1 MKRFTTS
8 LAFALC
14 AVAAILPST
23 AVTQGNSG
31 TPTPQGFV
39 KYLVYMA
46 EMRLNGEP
54 LLLKRPADVD
64 FFQRAIMR
72 RSPAEIAQNKAS
84 AEAFFL
90 QRFGLDFTKTAPD
103 AMGVEH
109 IPGAMLSGFR
119 LNPKAN
125 YRAYTIS
132 EERVPSQGWE
142 VRDGGW
148 AVMLEGDQLVFGEY
162 GGASGKMVKDGA
174 MIVFGDYNIA
184 ADRPGRHNDKPIVI
198 QYFSGSPIIADMD
211 GVTSF
216 VCDLSHPQW
225 GAGKARGLVEGRSIR
240 NTITFPPER
249 P

>member
-1 MKRFTTS
+1 MS

-14 AVAAILPST
+14 AVAAMLPT
-23 AVTQGNSG
+23 MAFTQGNSG
-31 TPTPQGFV
+31 TPTPQGFI

-54 LLLKRPADVD
+54 LLLKGPADVD
-64 FFQRAIMR
+64 VFQRAIMG
-72 RSPAEIAQNKAS
+72 RSPAQIAQNKAA

-90 QRFGLDFTKTAPD
+90 QRYGLDFTQTAPN
-103 AMGVEH
+103 AMGVES
-109 IPGAMLSGFR
+109 ISGAMLSGFR

-132 EERVPSQGWE
+132 EERVPGQGWE

-148 AVMLEGDQLVFGEY
+148 SVVLEGDQLVFGEY
-162 GGASGKMVKDGA
+162 GGASGKLVKDGA

-184 ADRPGRHNDKPIVI
+184 ADRPGRHNDRPIII

-216 VCDLSHPQW
+216 VCDVAHPQW
-225 GAGKARGLVEGRSIR
+225 GAGKARGLVEGRTIR
-240 NTITFPPER
+240 NVVTFPPAR